1 MPFLPD
7 LPETG
12 TPEPKPKGWWTMPKR
27 SSDSAKIFYPEYDR
41 EKVLKIIRNSL
52 PQLLKVLP
60 VKLVVLFGSYAK
72 GNFTAFSDIDLLVVY
87 EDPIREDAYKIV
99 KKTIKLRGLEPHV
112 YSLSEYKQIETTI
125 AKMIENGVVVYRKED
140 I

>member
-1 MPFLPD
+1 
-7 LPETG
+7 
-12 TPEPKPKGWWTMPKR
+12 MPKR

>member
-1 MPFLPD
+1 MPR
-7 LPETG
+7 
-12 TPEPKPKGWWTMPKR
+12 R
-27 SSDSAKIFYPEYDR
+27 SSGSARIFYPEYDK
-41 EKVLKIIRNSL
+41 EKVLEIIRNSL

-60 VKLVVLFGSYAK
+60 VRLVVLFGSYAR

-87 EDPIREDAYKIV
+87 DDPIREDAYKMV
-99 KKTIKLRGLEPHV
+99 KKTIRLKGLEPHV
-112 YSLSEYKQIETTI
+112 YSLSEYKQIEKTI

>member
-1 MPFLPD
+1 
-7 LPETG
+7 
-12 TPEPKPKGWWTMPKR
+12 MPKR
-27 SSDSAKIFYPEYDR
+27 SSGSAKIFYPEYDR
-41 EKVLKIIRNSL
+41 EKVLEIIRNSL

-87 EDPIREDAYKIV
+87 DDPIKEDAYKIV
-99 KKTIKLRGLEPHV
+99 KRTIKLRGLEPHV
-112 YSLSEYKQIETTI
+112 YSLSEYKQIEKTVE
-125 AKMIENGVVVYRKED
+125 KMIENGVVVYRKED

>member
-1 MPFLPD
+1 MPR
-7 LPETG
+7 
-12 TPEPKPKGWWTMPKR
+12 R
-27 SSDSAKIFYPEYDR
+27 SSGSVRIFYPEYDK
-41 EKVLKIIRNSL
+41 EKVLEIIRNSL

-60 VKLVVLFGSYAK
+60 VRLVVLFGSYAR

-87 EDPIREDAYKIV
+87 DDPIREDAYKMV
-99 KKTIKLRGLEPHV
+99 KKTIRLKGLEPHV
-112 YSLSEYKQIETTI
+112 YSLSEYKQIEKTI

>member
-1 MPFLPD
+1 ML
-7 LPETG
+7 
-12 TPEPKPKGWWTMPKR
+12 KR

-41 EKVLKIIRNSL
+41 EKVLEIIRNSL

-72 GNFTAFSDIDLLVVY
+72 GNFTSFSDIDLLVVY
-87 EDPIREDAYKIV
+87 EDPIREDAYKMV
-99 KKTIKLRGLEPHV
+99 KKTIRLKGLEPHV
-112 YSLSEYKQIETTI
+112 YSLSEYKQIEETI

-140 I
+140 L